1 MAERHL
7 ALEEAIAM
15 ASRLGPEE
23 RKKLREAIDQMIGA
37 PPKDDKELLF
47 KHLLMDKGLIRQI
60 RLPRSSA
67 VGPDRHP
74 VPVKGKPV
82 SETIIEDRG

>member
-1 MAERHL
+1 MVEQNI

-15 ASRLGPEE
+15 ANSLGAEE
-23 RKKLREAIDQMIGA
+23 RIKLREAIDQMIGA
-37 PPKDDKELLF
+37 SPDDDKETLF
-47 KHLLMDKGLIRQI
+47 KHLMMEKGLIRQI
-60 RLPRSSA
+60 RVPKRGARSE
-67 VGPDRHP
+67 RHP

>member
-1 MAERHL
+1 MAEQHV

-15 ASRLGPEE
+15 ASSLGPEE
-23 RKKLREAIDQMIGA
+23 RIKLREAIDEMIGA
-37 PPKDDKELLF
+37 PPDDEKEALF
-47 KHLLMDKGLIRQI
+47 KHLMMEKGLIRQI
-60 RLPRSSA
+60 RLPKR
-67 VGPDRHP
+67 GPGSERHP